1 MEKMHY
7 PTDANVPVR
16 RTTFLPLLLLP
27 LFLLPGCVRNRQAEK
42 TIADARQFLADNPDS
57 ALSFLNSLKED
68 RASWPKSQQME
79 YELVYA
85 QTQNKAF
92 VPKKVRGKW
101 GENA

>member
-1 MEKMHY
+1 MAKMHH
-7 PTDANVPVR
+7 PTDMNIPVR
-16 RTTFLPLLLLP
+16 RHHLLPLLLLP

-42 TIADARQFLADNPDS
+42 TIAEARQFLADNPDS
-57 ALSFLNSLKED
+57 ALSFLDSLKED

-79 YELVYA
+79 YELGYE

-92 VPKKVRGKW
+92 VPKTVRSKW